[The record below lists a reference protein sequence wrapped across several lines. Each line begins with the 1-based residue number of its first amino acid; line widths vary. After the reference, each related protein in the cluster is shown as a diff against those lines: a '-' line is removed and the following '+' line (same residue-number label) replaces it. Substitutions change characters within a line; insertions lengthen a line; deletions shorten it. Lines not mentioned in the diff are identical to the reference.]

1 MAVLE
6 KLGTVDK
13 ARLIADYEILHQSNP
28 ITRLARHYRD
38 RLLKESNLD
47 QIVSLPP
54 AVLRSRIDGLV
65 NQMVLEEGRV
75 IAGRDRAEMIN
86 IILDET
92 VGLGPIE
99 ALMRDPSVTEIMVNW
114 VRRHDDDIE
123 GYARVYVERS
133 GMVYAAPEIWFENKD
148 HILHIIDRIVS
159 PLGRRVDEASPMVDA
174 RLRDGSRVNAVI
186 QPLAVDGPLLTV
198 RRFRRDPFTIDNL
211 IEMGGMTRDM
221 AEFFKACVIGKRNI
235 LVSGGTGSG
244 KTTLLNVLSSFI
256 PHKERIVTI
265 EDAAELRFHRTHPH
279 VARLEARPPN
289 VEGEGEVSIR
299 QLVRNALRMRPD
311 RIVVGEVR
319 GAEALDMLQA
329 MNTGHEGSMTT
340 VHANSTLDAFSRL
353 ETMVMWADGAKE
365 LPLQAIREQLVGALD
380 IVIQQTRL
388 PNGKR
393 KVVSVS
399 EVQGVRHGE
408 VILRDIFLYNRGIDD
423 DGNIV
428 GEFTATGAR
437 PRSLPK
443 IEPRPGGL
451 DHLFKPTYL
460 NDTLGPDILGND
472 KITEIM
478 INGPHNVWIEERGKL
493 RPAPEIRFRDNTH
506 LLNVINTLIAPL
518 DRRLDDL
525 HPSID
530 AALPDDERFPGGG
543 RINAVLD
550 PISLVGPALTIRR
563 FSRVPFSL
571 ERLAEFGSMTI
582 EMAEFLR
589 NCVRGKLNIL
599 VSGGTGSGKTT
610 LLRAIANQIDLE
622 RERLVTIEDTAELNI
637 GRGRENVIGMEARKP
652 DRFGE
657 GEVTIRDLVRNAL
670 RMRPDRI
677 IVGEVRGAEALD
689 MLQAMNTG
697 HEGSL
702 ATLHANSTRDAF
714 SRLETMVMWAEGAK
728 ELPLNAIREQM
739 VGALNIIVQQERLPN
754 GQRKIVSISEVLGMR
769 HGEVILRDIFR
780 FHRGVDANGELVGE
794 FTATGATPKCLP
806 RIEPSTGAL
815 TSLFKPTYLRD
826 TLGPEVLSNPSVGE
840 IMVNGPHDVW
850 IEERGK
856 LRQAPEIRF
865 RDNTHLLNV
874 INTLLAPLDRRLDE
888 LHPTVDISLPND
900 ERFPGGGRIN
910 AVLDP
915 ISLVGPVLTIRRF
928 SRVPFTLERLSEFGS
943 MSPAMIGF
951 LRACV
956 RAKRN
961 ILISGGTGSGKTT
974 LLGAIA
980 REMDLRRERI
990 ITIEDAAELQIGQQ
1004 GDHVVSLETRAPDRF
1019 GEGEVTIRDLVRN
1032 ALRMRPD
1039 RIIVGEVRGA
1049 ETLDMLQAMNT
1060 GHEGSLTTVHANSPV
1075 EAFGR
1080 LETMVMWAKE
1090 AAGLSL
1096 SAIRR
1101 QLCTL
1106 DIVVQQARIADGSRK
1121 IVAISEVLNLDDAD
1135 RVIVE
1140 DIFRF
1145 EQRGIGPNGDVIG
1158 EYAWTGHIPRAL
1170 EAFRAYGM
1178 TLEEQPWH
1186 TDA

>member
-13 ARLIADYEILHQSNP
+13 ARLIADYELLHQTNP

-38 RLLKESNLD
+38 RLLKEASLD
-47 QIVSLPP
+47 QLVSLPP

-65 NQMVLEEGRV
+65 NQMVLDEGRV

-99 ALMRDPSVTEIMVNW
+99 TLMRDPSVTEIMVNW
-114 VRRHDDDIE
+114 VRRHDDDTE
-123 GYARVYVERS
+123 GHARVYVERD
-133 GMVYAAPEIWFENKD
+133 GVVYAAPEIWFENKD

-198 RRFRRDPFTIDNL
+198 RRFRRDPFTMDDL
-211 IEMGGMTRDM
+211 IARGTLTAEM
-221 AEFFKACVIGKRNI
+221 AEFLHACVVGKRNI

-244 KTTLLNVLSSFI
+244 KTTLLNVLASFI

-265 EDAAELRFHRTHPH
+265 EDAAELRFHRAHPH

-289 VEGEGEVSIR
+289 VEGQGEITIR

-340 VHANSTLDAFSRL
+340 VHANSPEDAFRRL
-353 ETMVMWADGAKE
+353 ETMVMWAEGAGE
-365 LPLQAIREQLVGALD
+365 LPLQAIREQLAGALD

-388 PNGKR
+388 PDGRR
-393 KVVSVS
+393 KVVSIS
-399 EVQGVRHGE
+399 EVQGLRHGE
-408 VILRDIFLYNRGIDD
+408 VILRDLFLFNRGLAA
-423 DGNIV
+423 DGSIT

-437 PRSLPK
+437 PRCLPK

-460 NDTLGPDILGND
+460 NDTLGPQILANEQ
-472 KITEIM
+472 ITEIM
-478 INGPHNVWIEERGKL
+478 INGPENVWLEERGRL
-493 RPAPEIRFRDNTH
+493 RPAPEIRFRDSQH

-518 DRRLDDL
+518 DRRLDEL
-525 HPSID
+525 HPTVD

-550 PISLVGPALTIRR
+550 PISLTGPVLTIRR
-563 FSRVPFSL
+563 FSRVPFTL
-571 ERLAEFGSMTI
+571 ERLVELGSLTPA
-582 EMAEFLR
+582 MAAFLR
-589 NCVRGKLNIL
+589 ACVRGRLNIL

-610 LLRAIANQIDLE
+610 LLRAIAGAIDLE

-637 GRGRENVIGMEARKP
+637 GQGHQNVVGLEARRP

-677 IVGEVRGAEALD
+677 VIGEVRGAEALD

-697 HEGSL
+697 HAGSL
-702 ATLHANSTRDAF
+702 ATLHANSPADALH
-714 SRLETMVMWAEGAK
+714 RLETMAMWAEGAGG
-728 ELPLNAIREQM
+728 LPLQAIREQLA
-739 VGALNIIVQQERLPN
+739 GALDIVIQQTRLPD
-754 GQRKIVSISEVLGMR
+754 GRRKVVSISEVQGLR
-769 HGEVILRDIFR
+769 HGEIVLRDLFR
-780 FHRGVDANGELVGE
+780 FYRAGDEGDSAGE
-794 FTATGATPKCLP
+794 FTATGARPRCLP
-806 RIEPSTGAL
+806 RLEPHPGAL
-815 TSLFKPTYLRD
+815 DDLFKPTYLRD
-826 TLGPEVLSNPSVGE
+826 TLGPEVLHNPHVSE
-840 IMVNGPHDVW
+840 IMVNGPEEVW
-850 IEERGK
+850 IEERGR
-856 LRQAPEIRF
+856 LRPAPEIRF
-865 RDNTHLLNV
+865 RDSQHLLNV
-874 INTLLAPLDRRLDE
+874 INTLLAPVDRRLDE
-888 LHPTVDISLPND
+888 LHPTVDAALPDD

-915 ISLVGPVLTIRRF
+915 VARTGPVLTIRRF
-928 SRVPFTLERLSEFGS
+928 SRAPFTLERLAELGS
-943 MSPAMIGF
+943 LTPAMAAF

-956 RAKRN
+956 RTRRN
-961 ILISGGTGSGKTT
+961 ILISGGAGSGKTT

-980 REMDLRRERI
+980 REIDLRRERLI
-990 ITIEDAAELQIGQQ
+990 LIEDAAELRIGEP
-1004 GDHVVSLETRAPDRF
+1004 GDHVLSLETRGPDRF

-1039 RIIVGEVRGA
+1039 RIVIGEVRGA
-1049 ETLDMLQAMNT
+1049 EALDMLQAMNT
-1060 GHEGSLTTVHANSPV
+1060 GHDGSLTTLHANSPAD
-1075 EAFGR
+1075 AFVR
-1080 LETMVMWAKE
+1080 LETMVLWAKE
-1090 AAGLSL
+1090 AAGLPL

-1106 DIVVQQARIADGSRK
+1106 QIVVQQARLADGSRK
-1121 IVAISEVLNLDDAD
+1121 VTAISEVAGLDEGN
-1135 RVIVE
+1135 RLIVE
-1140 DIFRF
+1140 DIVRF
-1145 EQRGIGPNGDVIG
+1145 EQRGIGPDGAVIG
-1158 EYAWTGHIPRAL
+1158 AHVWTGRVPQAL
-1170 EAFRAYGM
+1170 AAFRAHGITM
-1178 TLEEQPWH
+1178 EEQPW
-1186 TDA
+1186 TLD